1 MGPAIGYR
9 RVKKHLRPTY
19 KGSAA
24 EAYDL
29 AHGEEDSS
37 DDSSPSDSE
46 EAKEDFE
53 SEEVG
58 MAEPAAKRSKKSNS
72 KSSAPKETL
81 QTVVAIFGKGVNGN
95 PELWLAI
102 DLHGK
107 VKSKVRVKFLEAVA
121 AEPGMYILISQTQ
134 FFNCEAIERSFADIP
149 FISKRE
155 GRTTDTRLKSPFD
168 SAVLQELE
176 AQCAASQ
183 AD

>member
-46 EAKEDFE
+46 EAKDVE

-58 MAEPAAKRSKKSNS
+58 MAEPAAKRSRKSNS

-107 VKSKVRVKFLEAVA
+107 VKGKVRVQFLEAVA
-121 AEPGMYILISQTQ
+121 AETGMYILISQTQ
-134 FFNCEAIERSFADIP
+134 VFNCEAIQRSFADIP

-176 AQCAASQ
+176 AQCAASP